1 MSGVL
6 SNNAYKTTFGNPGA
20 NAQGAIVAAMPA
32 GSFVGALAVSKL
44 ADLIGRKWTIIIS
57 GWIWVIGSI
66 LQCASV
72 VSPFVLTS
80 SLLSPLRGVCV
91 QRLGPRSGSIVSG
104 LGMIEPSSDDM
115 FNTDVTRY
123 SPPPVSCSRAHMLM
137 YALLH
142 RTAACSS

>member
-20 NAQGAIVAAMPA
+20 NAQGGIVAAMPA

-72 VSPFVLTS
+72 VSVLCLDFFAS
-80 SLLSPLRGVCV
+80 FLHCGECV
-91 QRLGPRSGSIVSG
+91 FGG
-104 LGMIEPSSDDM
+104 
-115 FNTDVTRY
+115 
-123 SPPPVSCSRAHMLM
+123 
-137 YALLH
+137 
-142 RTAACSS
+142 